1 MTGTAEDTPRDQG
14 ITDTIVQLA
23 LRAYEEPPP
32 WTGREERMRA
42 ALRKVLKAK
51 APS

>member
-1 MTGTAEDTPRDQG
+1 MTTAAQEDAARDRG
-14 ITDTIVQLA
+14 ITDAVVQLA

-32 WTGREERMRA
+32 GTGREERMRA

-51 APS
+51 P